1 MIVNFSGDDNDMVEE
16 DLRVF
21 RRDVFS
27 LVQTNNLTEKASNSG
42 ILWKLISSAQVL
54 LDTFIELN

>member
-27 LVQTNNLTEKASNSG
+27 LVQTNNLTKNASNSV
-42 ILWKLISSAQVL
+42 ILWKLFSSAQVL
-54 LDTFIELN
+54 LGIELN